1 MKILFAIYLI
11 TVLLGALGEFFM
23 SAQIKDTI
31 KNSKYVR
38 VKNISYLL
46 KITNILKLFIMT
58 LIPLYNI
65 ILFIVGL
72 NYTEEECVKNI
83 EKSKMYVKKNE

>member
-31 KNSKYVR
+31 KNSNYVR
-38 VKNISYLL
+38 VKNTSCLRRIA
-46 KITNILKLFIMT
+46 NILKLSAMT
-58 LIPLYNI
+58 LIPFYNI
-65 ILFIVGL
+65 ILFITGL
-72 NYTEEECVKNI
+72 AFPKEKCIESI
-83 EKSKMYVKKNE
+83 EKQIYVKENE

>member
-11 TVLLGALGEFFM
+11 TVLLGALGEFFVY
-23 SAQIKDTI
+23 AQIKNT
-31 KNSKYVR
+31 
-38 VKNISYLL
+38 VKNNNYSKVRKSSFLSRF
-46 KITNILKLFIMT
+46 TNALKLCIMT

-72 NYTEEECVKNI
+72 TYTEEKCIENI
-83 EKSKMYVKKNE
+83 EKTKMYIKKDE

>member
-1 MKILFAIYLI
+1 MKILFVIYLI
-11 TVLLGALGEFFM
+11 TVLLGALGEFFV

-31 KNSKYVR
+31 KNGNYVKVR
-38 VKNISYLL
+38 NSSLL
-46 KITNILKLFIMT
+46 LRIASILKLCVMA

-72 NYTEEECVKNI
+72 IYTEEKCIESI
-83 EKSKMYVKKNE
+83 EKTKMYVKKNE

>member
-1 MKILFAIYLI
+1 MKILFVIYLI
-11 TVLLGALGEFFM
+11 TVLLGALGEFFV

-31 KNSKYVR
+31 KNGNYVKVR
-38 VKNISYLL
+38 NSSLL
-46 KITNILKLFIMT
+46 LRIASTLKLCVMT

-72 NYTEEECVKNI
+72 TYTEEKCIESI
-83 EKSKMYVKKNE
+83 EKTKMYVKKNE